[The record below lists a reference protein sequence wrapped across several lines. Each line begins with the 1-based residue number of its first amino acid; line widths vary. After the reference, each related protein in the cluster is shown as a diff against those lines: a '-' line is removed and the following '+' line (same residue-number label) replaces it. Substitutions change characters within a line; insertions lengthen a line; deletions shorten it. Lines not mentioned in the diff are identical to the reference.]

1 MTSRP
6 VRWALW
12 LLLLA
17 IIAVGVALAGR
28 HGTGFFV
35 LVVPP
40 WRVESSA
47 LMFFLMLA
55 TLFAALYMAIRLG
68 VRAYGLPREVRRM
81 RKQSARDTARDQ
93 VLSSLAMLFSGRF
106 KDAETA
112 AREAMSHAETRDLA
126 AALAAWA
133 AYEGGSVSAAAPYL
147 DAIRGEASTKMR
159 DVSRAY
165 MLLAEG
171 KAPEALALLKTLAAE
186 DPKNP
191 GVLKMK
197 VEAEMAGKAWDDVL
211 ATLEPL
217 TRSGLLPES
226 AARQLRL
233 NAEINRVKT
242 IAAGAQH
249 LEETW
254 RRMPDEI
261 RLEAAMAGAVA
272 KRLIGLGEGERAR
285 QVIEEAVERR
295 GAHHWDSTLAALY
308 AKCNTESTLQQI
320 ERAESWLHAQPRDA
334 ALLATLGT
342 LCMRASLWGKA
353 QSYLEASVA
362 LQPTLDAHMTLARLM
377 EQLGRREEAIT
388 HIRRSA
394 ELAGA

>member
-1 MTSRP
+1 
-6 VRWALW
+6 
-12 LLLLA
+12 
-17 IIAVGVALAGR
+17 
-28 HGTGFFV
+28 
-35 LVVPP
+35 
-40 WRVESSA
+40 
-47 LMFFLMLA
+47 
-55 TLFAALYMAIRLG
+55 
-68 VRAYGLPREVRRM
+68 
-81 RKQSARDTARDQ
+81 
-93 VLSSLAMLFSGRF
+93 
-106 KDAETA
+106 
-112 AREAMSHAETRDLA
+112 
-126 AALAAWA
+126 
-133 AYEGGSVSAAAPYL
+133 
-147 DAIRGEASTKMR
+147 
-159 DVSRAY
+159 
-165 MLLAEG
+165 
-171 KAPEALALLKTLAAE
+171 
-186 DPKNP
+186 
-191 GVLKMK
+191 
-197 VEAEMAGKAWDDVL
+197 VL